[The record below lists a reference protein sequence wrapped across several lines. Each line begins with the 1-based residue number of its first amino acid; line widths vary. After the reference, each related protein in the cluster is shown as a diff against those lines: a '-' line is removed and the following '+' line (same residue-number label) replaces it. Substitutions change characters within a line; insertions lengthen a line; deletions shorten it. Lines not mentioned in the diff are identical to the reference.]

1 MTGVQTC
8 ALPIL
13 CVRVCACVRAC
24 ACARVRVCVCV
35 RVRVCACVWL
45 CTCTHACVLRF
56 FSGMLDA
63 QVGASG
69 HTLSVTMF
77 RAFLSAYK
85 QLEWSALLGSLF

>member
-1 MTGVQTC
+1 VCVC
-8 ALPIL
+8 AFVY
-13 CVRVCACVRAC
+13 VRVCLCVC
-24 ACARVRVCVCV
+24 VCVCVCV